1 MVSFLKTRV
10 ITTRKGNEIEIEIEN
25 QLRTAAP
32 ADLRAHP
39 CGRKRHHVTTYS
51 LSVSHWH
58 PNQFS
63 QICISYSLTCT
74 LFGRSLR
81 QMPYTPALYL
91 LFASAH
97 CNPPLPSLSS
107 RPTCQAQHGS
117 KCIVHCATVH
127 RSAPRVCILPDVD
140 GQCSTTSCSCMCRT

>member
-10 ITTRKGNEIEIEIEN
+10 ITTRQRNEIEIEN

-39 CGRKRHHVTTYS
+39 SGRKRHHVTTYS

-97 CNPPLPSLSS
+97 CNPPLPSPRVKHSTDLND
-107 RPTCQAQHGS
+107 RV
-117 KCIVHCATVH
+117 VHCATVH
-127 RSAPRVCILPDVD
+127 RCAPRVCILPDVD